1 MLKKGYLIG
10 GVVAISLVLV
20 LALVL
25 SFSFAPVKTLVS
37 EDANVSTVA
46 NTSQY
51 WYYEDYEDGIMLV
64 GNSVHWMATMV
75 IPREVDG
82 KKVVAIGASLY
93 TSTINAPVE
102 TAIIPNTVRYIEAN
116 AFAQYPNVVLFFEG
130 DNTASF
136 DPDWNLTNNPYVTNC
151 EIVKYTY
158 QGDYFWERK
167 TAYYLNS
174 FMDTDIHNA
183 QNDTGVRFKI
193 PVRTGLD
200 KDVFKGFDYDQNATE
215 PAYTRINQLPEATGN
230 RVYAIYYEGEPAP
243 TDYYK
248 CVAEGTLVTLADGTK
263 VAVEELTGE
272 EELLVWDME
281 KGAYS
286 TSPILF
292 IDHEEAALNEIIE
305 LTFSDGTQ
313 VKVIDEHGF
322 FNVETQKYVYL
333 REDAYKYIGQTFNK
347 GSENVTLVD
356 VNIYDEYV
364 ATYSPVTK
372 NTLCLYVNGMLSM
385 PGATEGFANI
395 FTVENMKIKAP
406 LKDLD
411 VALYG
416 LYTYEE
422 FCSDVVEVPQEAF
435 EAVNGQYLKI
445 SMAKGLIT
453 KDEIKSLVNRYGVFF
468 AQDEEVVE
476 VSVFDKIINAIK
488 SFFESIVNFFN

>member
-10 GVVAISLVLV
+10 GVVAIALVLI

-46 NTSQY
+46 STSSY
-51 WYYEDYEDGIMLV
+51 WHYENYEDGIMLV
-64 GNSVHWMATMV
+64 GNSVNWMHTMV

-82 KKVVAIGASLY
+82 HKVVAIGPELY
-93 TSTINAPVE
+93 KNTINAPVE
-102 TAIIPNTVRYIEAN
+102 AAVIPNTVRYIAAN
-116 AFAQYPNVVLFFEG
+116 AFADYPKMIIFLEG

-136 DPDWNLTNNPYVTNC
+136 DPDWNSANNPYVTYC
-151 EIVKYTY
+151 EITKYTY

-167 TAYYLNS
+167 TGYYLNS
-174 FMDTDIHNA
+174 FLDTNIHNPE
-183 QNDTGVRFKI
+183 NDTHRYFSL
-193 PVRTGLD
+193 PQRTGLEN
-200 KDVFKGFDYDQNATE
+200 KVFYGFDYDQNATE
-215 PAYTRINQLPEATGN
+215 PTYERINQLPEATGN
-230 RVYAIYYEGEPAP
+230 RVYVIYYAGKPSP

-333 REDAYKYIGQTFNK
+333 RSDAYKYIGQTFNK

-416 LYTYEE
+416 LYTYED

-453 KDEIKSLVNRYGVFF
+453 KDEIKALVNRYGVFF
-468 AQDEEVVE
+468 AQEEEVVE

>member
-10 GVVAISLVLV
+10 GVVAIALVLI

-46 NTSQY
+46 STSSY
-51 WYYEDYEDGIMLV
+51 WHYENYEDGIMLV
-64 GNSVHWMATMV
+64 GNSVNWMHTMV

-82 KKVVAIGASLY
+82 HKVVAIGPELY
-93 TSTINAPVE
+93 KNTINAPVE
-102 TAIIPNTVRYIEAN
+102 AAVIPNTVRYIAAN
-116 AFAQYPNVVLFFEG
+116 AFADYPKMIIFLEG

-136 DPDWNLTNNPYVTNC
+136 DPDWNSANNPYVTYC
-151 EIVKYTY
+151 EITKYTY

-167 TAYYLNS
+167 TGYYLNS
-174 FMDTDIHNA
+174 FLDTNIHNPE
-183 QNDTGVRFKI
+183 NDTHRYFSL
-193 PVRTGLD
+193 PQRTGLENP
-200 KDVFKGFDYDQNATE
+200 VFYGFDYDQNATE
-215 PAYTRINQLPEATGN
+215 PTYTRINQLPEATGN
-230 RVYAIYYEGEPAP
+230 RVYVIYYAGKPSP

-333 REDAYKYIGQTFNK
+333 RADAYKYIGQTFNK

-416 LYTYEE
+416 LYTYED

-453 KDEIKSLVNRYGVFF
+453 KDEIKALVNRYGVFF
-468 AQDEEVVE
+468 AQEEEVVE